1 MQTAKRRDPLGADIS
16 MQLDECIKLPNT
28 QAELV
33 RSMRLSLAWAE
44 RCKRAFERAPAGRAL
59 FGIVQGG
66 DDIALRGESARA
78 LVGIGFHGY
87 AIGGLAV
94 GEPQETMLKVVEETT
109 PQLPADRPR
118 YLMGVGTPEDLLE
131 SVARGFD
138 MFDCVM
144 PTRNGRHGMAF
155 TRFGQINLR
164 NARHTD
170 DPRPL
175 DEESEWPATRD
186 YSRAYLNHL
195 VRSGET
201 LGAMLL
207 SEINVAYYQHLMQ
220 GMREAIA
227 NGTFEAFQMKTRA
240 NWARGDIA
248 PR

>member
-1 MQTAKRRDPLGADIS
+1 
-16 MQLDECIKLPNT
+16 
-28 QAELV
+28 
-33 RSMRLSLAWAE
+33 
-44 RCKRAFERAPAGRAL
+44 
-59 FGIVQGG
+59 
-66 DDIALRGESARA
+66 
-78 LVGIGFHGY
+78 
-87 AIGGLAV
+87 
-94 GEPQETMLKVVEETT
+94 
-109 PQLPADRPR
+109 
-118 YLMGVGTPEDLLE
+118 
-131 SVARGFD
+131 
-138 MFDCVM
+138 M

-175 DEESEWPATRD
+175 DEESEWPATRG

-207 SEINVAYYQHLMQ
+207 SEINVAYYQRLMAD
-220 GMREAIA
+220 MREAIG

-240 NWARGDIA
+240 DWARGDIA